1 MNLALEQVVVGGYRI
16 ERKLGSGGQGQVYL
30 GWREGRAYALKFIH
44 LEQVGDWGWRELFI
58 LLRHQWP
65 NVVRLVSHLRW
76 PEDTPEYL
84 VLVMEY
90 VAGRTVNRWAAE
102 ENPSARAVARLM
114 LKLSRALGRVHQAGV
129 LHRDLKDDNVLVREA
144 DGEPV
149 LVDFAAGAMPGA
161 PRVTR
166 GALAPADLRFR
177 SPESVAFFLR
187 KSRQPDERYQ
197 YALADDLYALGVLFY
212 ALLTDV
218 YPIDDVEPLML
229 ADILSRQP
237 LPADEMNERVPRVL
251 SDVCMRLLE
260 KQPEARWEST
270 GGLGAALEAALKQA
284 EGDAAWDVPL
294 CLGWEEEDDA
304 PEATRPGRVPLPSW
318 ADRWARQKPRR
329 GKRPATVQPS
339 APPPPA
345 PPPPVQALPPPPP
358 PAPPPPVE
366 PVPAPASGP
375 ALASAELRRADV
387 LVALMRTAAV
397 LGVLVLVGLGA
408 ELLGRSGWLAS
419 PALPPPPVS
428 TPWPSPEV
436 SSGHVP
442 AQAAGDGGE
451 MASREKPPEADR
463 AAAPPQA
470 DPTPT
475 AKKDAFVKT
484 PRKTPRPDHTPWGR
498 AARAA
503 CAGLAG
509 QALQACV
516 AAQQTVAPVVYAEPP
531 SLECPAGAVRTMEDT
546 LDIRIGDVARSNFA
560 LTGSSRR
567 VDVRQSAPVRLDE
580 DLGKLEAFTLLNGR
594 LFFTADSVYGLFT
607 EAKTRDGKT
616 YPVCLE
622 LYDVGDSKT
631 PDRVG
636 VERKD
641 VGGPA
646 DSAVIYSSKDVRA
659 VRQFPGKP

>member
-1 MNLALEQVVVGGYRI
+1 MKLPPEEVVSPGVVVGGYRI
-16 ERKLGSGGQGQVYL
+16 ERKLGGGGQGQVYL
-30 GWREGRAYALKFIH
+30 GWREERPYALKFIH
-44 LEQVGDWGWRELFI
+44 LGRVGEWGWRELLI
-58 LLRHQWP
+58 LMRHQWP
-65 NVVRLVSHLRW
+65 NVVRLLSHLRW
-76 PEDTPEYL
+76 PEEAPEYL

-90 VAGRTVNRWAAE
+90 VPGRTVHRWAAE
-102 ENPSARAVARLM
+102 DNPSARQAAELV
-114 LKLSRALGRVHQAGV
+114 LKLSRALGRVHEAGV
-129 LHRDLKDDNVLVREA
+129 LHRDLKDDNVLVRAA

-149 LVDFAAGAMPGA
+149 LVDFAAGSMPGT

-166 GALAPADLRFR
+166 EALAPADLRFR

-187 KSRQPDERYQ
+187 PGRKPDERYA
-197 YALADDLYALGVLFY
+197 YAPADDLYALGVLFY

-218 YPIDDVEPLML
+218 YPIDGAEPLML
-229 ADILSRQP
+229 TEILSCQP
-237 LPADEMNERVPRVL
+237 LPAHEMNERVPRAL

-270 GGLGAALEAALKQA
+270 GALCAALEAALKQA
-284 EGDAAWDVPL
+284 EGDVAWDVPL
-294 CLGWEEEDDA
+294 CLGWEEDVDA
-304 PEATRPGRVPLPSW
+304 LRPPEPGRVPLPSSL
-318 ADRWARQKPRR
+318 DRWVRQQPRR
-329 GKRPATVQPS
+329 GKRPVAVE
-339 APPPPA
+339 PPA
-345 PPPPVQALPPPPP
+345 PPPPVHAVPLPPP

-366 PVPAPASGP
+366 PVPASGP
-375 ALASAELRRADV
+375 ALASAELHRADV
-387 LVALMRTAAV
+387 LAALGRTAAV

-408 ELLGRSGWLAS
+408 ELLGRSGWLHS

-428 TPWPSPEV
+428 TPPPAPEV
-436 SSGHVP
+436 SSGQLP

-451 MASREKPPEADR
+451 MASREKPQEAEK

-470 DPTPT
+470 DPTPA

-503 CAGLAG
+503 CAGLTG

-516 AAQQTVAPVVYAEPP
+516 AAQQTVASGYAVPP
-531 SLECPAGAVRTMEDT
+531 TLECPADAVRTMEDT
-546 LDIRIGDVARSNFA
+546 LDIRIGDTTLINFA
-560 LTGSSRR
+560 MTGSSRV
-567 VDVRQSAPVRLDE
+567 VDVRQSAPVVLDRA
-580 DLGKLEAFTLLNGR
+580 LGKLKAGARLSGR

-607 EAKTRDGKT
+607 EAKNRDGTT

-622 LYDVGDSKT
+622 LYDVGDSTT
-631 PDRVG
+631 PDRIG
-636 VERKD
+636 APRKD

-659 VRQFPGKP
+659 VRRFPGKP